1 MAISSKPE
9 KIRLLSQKSLLVQ
22 VFESK
27 ELYLFC
33 LPGIIITLL
42 FHYWPLY
49 GAQIAFRAYSPRRG
63 IWGSPWIGWDHF
75 IRFFNSPNAGQIIW
89 NTLVLSFYGLV
100 AGFPIPIILALLL
113 NSFRHKHYTKVI
125 QTITYAPH
133 FISVVVMSGMIILF
147 LSPRIGII
155 NTFIGFMGIEPINFM
170 GERSLWRHIY
180 VWTGIWQGMGWSS
193 VVYFAALSGVN
204 PELHEAATVDGATK
218 FQRILYIDLPSIL
231 PVAVMLLILSLGSTF
246 SIGFEKVYALQNP
259 LNLAV
264 SEIISTYVYKL
275 GILNNDMAFSSA
287 VGLFNSAVNAV
298 LLITANTISRNIS
311 DNALW

>member
-1 MAISSKPE
+1 MASKKVKELKP
-9 KIRLLSQKSLLVQ
+9 LNQKPLMVRILQ
-22 VFESK
+22 SK

-49 GAQIAFRAYSPRRG
+49 GAQIAFRAYSARRG
-63 IWGSPWIGWDHF
+63 IWGSPWVGFEHF
-75 IRFFNSPNAGQIIW
+75 IRFFNSPFAGQIIW
-89 NTLVLSFYGLV
+89 NTFVLSLYSLA
-100 AGFPIPIILALLL
+100 AGFPVPIILALLL
-113 NSFRHKHYTKVI
+113 NSFRHKRYTKVI
-125 QTITYAPH
+125 QTVTYAPH

-147 LSPRIGII
+147 LSPRVGII
-155 NTFIGFMGIEPINFM
+155 NVFMGYFGMEPVNFM

-180 VWTGIWQGMGWSS
+180 VWTGVWQGMGWSS
-193 VVYFAALSGVN
+193 VVYFAALSGVS

-218 FQRILYIDLPSIL
+218 FQRILYIDLPSII

-275 GILNNDMAFSSA
+275 GIIQNDMAFSSA
-287 VGLFNSAVNAV
+287 VGLFNSAVNAA

>member
-1 MAISSKPE
+1 
-9 KIRLLSQKSLLVQ
+9 
-22 VFESK
+22 
-27 ELYLFC
+27 
-33 LPGIIITLL
+33 
-42 FHYWPLY
+42 
-49 GAQIAFRAYSPRRG
+49 
-63 IWGSPWIGWDHF
+63 
-75 IRFFNSPNAGQIIW
+75 
-89 NTLVLSFYGLV
+89 
-100 AGFPIPIILALLL
+100 
-113 NSFRHKHYTKVI
+113 
-125 QTITYAPH
+125 
-133 FISVVVMSGMIILF
+133 
-147 LSPRIGII
+147 
-155 NTFIGFMGIEPINFM
+155 
-170 GERSLWRHIY
+170 
-180 VWTGIWQGMGWSS
+180 MGWSS

-298 LLITANTISRNIS
+298 LLITANTISRRLS